1 MTVEQA
7 IGESLAGTEGNIAV
21 VESRWSKAF
30 KLVGKLAKITG
41 IMASFVGA
49 ITTGLKLFRDIK
61 NGEEPAVI
69 AFEVIEVWCTISFLG
84 LCSALRLSFT
94 KEYL

>member
-1 MTVEQA
+1 M
-7 IGESLAGTEGNIAV
+7 AGTGGDIAV

-61 NGEEPAVI
+61 DGKDPAII
-69 AFEVIEVWCTISFLG
+69 AFEVIEVCCTILFL
-84 LCSALRLSFT
+84 LLFFFYFIFFWILVLL
-94 KEYL
+94 YLL